1 MNTFNLFRIGWRRAF
16 SVHTHLV
23 FINRK
28 TTRKELRLTPSK
40 NISKINKCKWNDWA
54 PYIPHLKEGVLR
66 REEINGGWETVLN
79 YLNLDLD
86 VDPEQ
91 HERLVV
97 EPSEEDVAKLESR
110 RQTAHFKIY
119 VPLDYDPNDGDK
131 GLYVRW
137 DMPVGAARRDMYFQA
152 YHDWA
157 LTDYWTVTG
166 GFPESGP
173 RHFERWS

>member
-1 MNTFNLFRIGWRRAF
+1 MADRADDFIYNRRM
-16 SVHTHLV
+16 
-23 FINRK
+23 
-28 TTRKELRLTPSK
+28 TPWDP
-40 NISKINKCKWNDWA
+40 IAGIFYDTEVIVCE
-54 PYIPHLKEGVLR
+54 Y
-66 REEINGGWETVLN
+66 INGGWETVLN